1 MLTKF
6 RHIKNFAVFKECDW
20 DTSIR
25 DKGNNI
31 AILKKLNIIYG
42 RNYSGKTSLS
52 RIIRSLE
59 TGVKHPKYLDSSY
72 EFSHTNGGSLS
83 DKNLSAC
90 PYTVRVYNKD
100 FLDEN
105 LKWLSNPD
113 GSIKP
118 FTILGEKNIEIENE
132 IAKNEKMLGS
142 IKEKIGLHWDSF
154 CKASEHREL
163 EDKVQR
169 KKRELDDKLREK
181 ANTDIKQ
188 NPIYRNINYNIGTI
202 KSDIATIGIDKTS
215 ILSAEQKSELTLS
228 LTEESKDIIDFQLS
242 IDNKLPIYRNAAADL
257 LGRTINPTH
266 ITQELLEDPLLEEWV
281 RNGLAHHKHK
291 ENCQFCGN
299 TLTAQVWEKLN
310 GHFNKD
316 SENLRDLIDN
326 LIVSI
331 RDEQKRAREFSL
343 PNDAGFYSSLQEKF
357 RDIKS
362 RLTEEVKQYIAAL
375 GILITEL
382 ESRKSDIYKSRCLPD
397 IRQDYK
403 ISATIQEIKG
413 VVKAH
418 NFKTSSLSS
427 DQDQARR
434 ILRLSEVATFT
445 RDIDYSNKSHEIDR
459 LSGELRQLK
468 IAIEKL
474 NEKSAETLGKIS
486 ELHNQLQDEHKGAE
500 LVNHYLKN
508 HFGHEALQLNATESI
523 DSKVITF
530 SITRNGELAYNLSE
544 GECSLVAFCYFIA
557 KLQDTNT
564 VGKELIIWIDDPIS
578 SLDSNH
584 IYFIFSLIENAIAKP
599 IKDPTTSVTTYRY
612 SQLFISTHNLDF
624 LKYLKRISK
633 PKNDNEFFTLERGAE
648 SSKIKLMPSYLKRFV
663 TEFNYLFSQ
672 IHKCAN
678 PHAELEDHDA
688 FYNFGNNLRKF
699 LEAYLFYKYPNNKSN
714 DEKLL
719 LFFGGNDLHT
729 DLTNRVNN
737 ELSHLEEIFDRSM
750 RPIEVPEIPKLAKFV
765 LETIQQKDPDQ
776 YSALLES
783 IRDT

>member
-1 MLTKF
+1 M
-6 RHIKNFAVFKECDW
+6 
-20 DTSIR
+20 
-25 DKGNNI
+25 
-31 AILKKLNIIYG
+31 
-42 RNYSGKTSLS
+42 
-52 RIIRSLE
+52 
-59 TGVKHPKYLDSSY
+59 
-72 EFSHTNGGSLS
+72 
-83 DKNLSAC
+83 
-90 PYTVRVYNKD
+90 
-100 FLDEN
+100 
-105 LKWLSNPD
+105 
-113 GSIKP
+113 
-118 FTILGEKNIEIENE
+118 
-132 IAKNEKMLGS
+132 
-142 IKEKIGLHWDSF
+142 
-154 CKASEHREL
+154 
-163 EDKVQR
+163 
-169 KKRELDDKLREK
+169 
-181 ANTDIKQ
+181 
-188 NPIYRNINYNIGTI
+188 
-202 KSDIATIGIDKTS
+202 
-215 ILSAEQKSELTLS
+215 
-228 LTEESKDIIDFQLS
+228 
-242 IDNKLPIYRNAAADL
+242 
-257 LGRTINPTH
+257 
-266 ITQELLEDPLLEEWV
+266 
-281 RNGLAHHKHK
+281 
-291 ENCQFCGN
+291 
-299 TLTAQVWEKLN
+299 WEKLN

-331 RDEQKRAREFSL
+331 RDEQKRARELSL

-382 ESRKSDIYKSRCLPD
+382 ESRKSDIYTSRCLPD

-445 RDIDYSNKSHEIDR
+445 RDIDYSNKSREIDR

-474 NEKSAETLGKIS
+474 NEKSSEALVKIS

-599 IKDPTTSVTTYRY
+599 IKDSTTSVTTYRY

-633 PKNDNEFFTLERGAE
+633 PKNDNEFFTLERGAG

-783 IRDT
+783 IRDI